1 MNFKEY
7 LNECPLNEDEI
18 ANRLDFVKRD
28 FKDIFI
34 IENEEN
40 LISKIK
46 SDYDFYNLE
55 VKKQSKKFNSVKDI
69 SENDYPLLN
78 VSENL
83 LKAVSICLLCKEFLN
98 EFESSKDVKKSLGK
112 VEKFKNSMNIKYVD
126 SWLKDLY
133 YKL

>member
-1 MNFKEY
+1 MNFKDY
-7 LNECPLNEDEI
+7 L
-18 ANRLDFVKRD
+18 
-28 FKDIFI
+28 I

-112 VEKFKNSMNIKYVD
+112 LEKFKNSMNIKYVD